1 MLVFNWSVIAYVVFI
16 DFLAIMS
23 PGPDFFMVLK
33 NSLTKSHKAGIY
45 TTLGISLGCFI
56 LFNLG
61 VLGVGVLIAQNKILF
76 TILKLA
82 GAAYLVYL
90 AVKSL
95 IAKAE
100 VKEPQ
105 LVYSEHSKISLWEYF
120 KIGLICNLTNPKAM
134 MFIITLAAYI
144 AEKGNPYTDGFMV
157 ACITCINTCIWL
169 SLVSIVF
176 GSIKVRKVF
185 YRYQRTINIVFA
197 VVLLYMASKIIFL

>member
-1 MLVFNWSVIAYVVFI
+1 MFSLNWSVIVYVVFI

-56 LFNLG
+56 LFLLG
-61 VLGVGVLIAQNKILF
+61 VLGVGALIAQNKILF
-76 TILKLA
+76 TILKFA
-82 GAAYLVYL
+82 GALYLIYL
-90 AVKSL
+90 AIKSL
-95 IAKAE
+95 INKSE
-100 VKEPQ
+100 VSEPQ
-105 LVYSEHSKISLWEYF
+105 LVYDENSKASVWEYF
-120 KIGLICNLTNPKAM
+120 KIGLVCNLTNPKAM

-144 AEKGNPYTDGFMV
+144 TEKGNPYTDGIV
-157 ACITCINTCIWL
+157 ISIITCINTLIWF

-185 YRYQRTINIVFA
+185 YRYQRVINIVFA
-197 VVLLYMASKIIFL
+197 IVLFYMASKIIFL